1 MKGGSCVGKP
11 DKWNNLKPA
20 DLERMST
27 AGLEKL
33 LLQDFQDPES
43 GEEHMEQ
50 LYYAAQLLAERVPDS
65 NASADRA
72 WSDFRENYLPFAEA
86 RSACY
91 EDGVAPSSDAAP
103 GRRQFRFRKW
113 SARGIL
119 AAAVLV
125 FLLLSVSVAAAASGH
140 GLWKL
145 LAQWTDEI
153 FSIAPGQVT
162 RVDPAEISI
171 PEDGAEYASFRK
183 RWITV
188 A

>member
-20 DLERMST
+20 NLERMST

-86 RSACY
+86 RTRCMR
-91 EDGVAPSSDAAP
+91 APFSLALSP
-103 GRRQFRFRKW
+103 RR
-113 SARGIL
+113 
-119 AAAVLV
+119 
-125 FLLLSVSVAAAASGH
+125 
-140 GLWKL
+140 
-145 LAQWTDEI
+145 
-153 FSIAPGQVT
+153 PP
-162 RVDPAEISI
+162 DPPRWPRRAEPSPAFPQRI
-171 PEDGAEYASFRK
+171 P
-183 RWITV
+183 
-188 A
+188 